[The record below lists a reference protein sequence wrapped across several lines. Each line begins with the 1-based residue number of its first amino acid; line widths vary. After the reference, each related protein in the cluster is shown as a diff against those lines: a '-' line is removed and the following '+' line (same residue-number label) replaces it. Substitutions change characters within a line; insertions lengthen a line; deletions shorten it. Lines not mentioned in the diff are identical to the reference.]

1 MKIFISGIDTDA
13 GKSYATGHLANV
25 LTAEGNKV
33 ITMKFIQ
40 TGNHDYSEDIDVH
53 RRIMGIPMQPVDLD
67 HTTAPEIFSYP
78 CSPQLAASIDGRPID
93 LKKIDRAA
101 DRLDSMYEVTL
112 IEGAGGLMVPLT
124 DTFWTIDYPATR
136 DIAVALV
143 TNGRLGSI
151 SHTLLALEALRQ
163 RGIKLAYLLYNTHF
177 DKDKTIVNDTRGF
190 LARYLARTMPE
201 ARWIDV
207 PTL

>member
-13 GKSYATGHLANV
+13 GKSYATGFLARK
-25 LTAEGNKV
+25 LTEEGNRV
-33 ITMKFIQ
+33 ITMKFVQ
-40 TGNHDYSEDIDVH
+40 TGNRDYSEDIDVH
-53 RRIMGIPMQPVDLD
+53 RHIMGIGMQPADID
-67 HTTAPEIFSYP
+67 HTTAPVIFSYP
-78 CSPQLAASIDGRPID
+78 CSPQLAAAIDGRDID
-93 LKKIDRAA
+93 LDLIDRCA
-101 DRLDSMYEVTL
+101 DILDNQYDITL

-136 DIAVALV
+136 NIPVALV

-163 RGIKLAYLLYNTHF
+163 KNIQISHLLYNTHF
-177 DKDKTIVNDTRGF
+177 DRDKTIVADTRAF
-190 LARYLARTMPE
+190 LRRYISRVTPGT
-201 ARWIDV
+201 RWLDI